1 MASVPRKYS
10 HDGKALHPDEHTN
23 RTMKEDEIDSRIS
36 DARAIIDLEATRSAK
51 RHRQCTD
58 GTLKAARRKGTEPSQ
73 STHRNHVCSYCQGPF
88 QNNPDNPD
96 MLPYDT
102 ACGIE
107 IHRICLLLHQFY
119 CDICWQHE
127 STIPDADS
135 SGSTPGTPA
144 DTLESHNDSK
154 AEFRKL
160 QDSEIDAEKRQRHRC
175 FEYSALVDR

>member
-10 HDGKALHPDEHTN
+10 HDGEALHPDKHTD
-23 RTMKEDEIDSRIS
+23 RTMKEDEIDSRIR
-36 DARAIIDLEATRSAK
+36 DARDSDGLKDTRIAN
-51 RHRQCTD
+51 RRRQFTD

-119 CDICWQHE
+119 CKICQQHK
-127 STIPDADS
+127 STIQDANS
-135 SGSTPGTPA
+135 S
-144 DTLESHNDSK
+144 TLES
-154 AEFRKL
+154 R
-160 QDSEIDAEKRQRHRC
+160 IDATK
-175 FEYSALVDR
+175 L